1 MIIFASFYPWYS
13 LKKGQVNF
21 GASKN
26 LDRISGLSGRDHT
39 LELSCGNLASIGS
52 NPSRACAGPGEYGR
66 KVPEFLNPKNAFDSE
81 PACLSWLPP
90 VVFVLVKESSDLTLQ
105 LSCVIQLTHG
115 TRMFKKFALNFC
127 GKIVP
132 LHDDCGAEAPQNML
146 LFVSERCQFIA
157 IFLRCLWSAALVIPA
172 GDGLVLIWP
181 ARTLW
186 FFSAHSSNMV
196 CQTGRF
202 HNVR

>member
-1 MIIFASFYPWYS
+1 MTRPPTEAASLLSYRAFDFCAAA
-13 LKKGQVNF
+13 LTDVNHLNQAIGEF
-21 GASKN
+21 
-26 LDRISGLSGRDHT
+26 DRLAGFRFHRFVVFCRHPAPTARTDHNW
-39 LELSCGNLASIGS
+39 LFWAWPHDKLAANYLRG
-52 NPSRACAGPGEYGR
+52 G
-66 KVPEFLNPKNAFDSE
+66 KDAFDSE
-81 PACLSWLPP
+81 PACLSSRPP

-115 TRMFKKFALNFC
+115 TRMFKKFALDFC

-172 GDGLVLIWP
+172 GDGLVLI
-181 ARTLW
+181 
-186 FFSAHSSNMV
+186 
-196 CQTGRF
+196 
-202 HNVR
+202 